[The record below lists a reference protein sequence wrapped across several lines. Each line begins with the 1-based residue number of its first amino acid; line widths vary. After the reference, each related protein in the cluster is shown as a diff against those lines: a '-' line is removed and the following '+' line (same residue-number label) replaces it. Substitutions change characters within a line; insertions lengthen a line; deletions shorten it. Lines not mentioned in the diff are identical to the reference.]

1 MSEKVGHQKVGHEN
15 VSSEGANRAGQGR
28 TLGGQA
34 VVDATEKA
42 AAAVEPG
49 VDVGRRRFLG
59 QAASGVVGAGVVAA
73 CGAADGG
80 GEGGAPAVQTLPQ
93 VRWRLASSFPR
104 GLDTIWGSA
113 EMLGELTSALTDGRF
128 QIRPYPAGEL
138 VQGLDVMDAVQQG
151 TVQVGQSTSYYYTG
165 KNQALAF
172 DAGVPFGM
180 TARQQDAWLSAGG
193 GGEVVRGV
201 FADFG
206 IITFPAGNTGGQMG
220 GWFRREVNSVEDLQ
234 GLKMRIPG
242 LGGEV
247 MNRLGVTVQVLAGG
261 DIYPALERGAIDATE
276 WVGPYDDEKLG
287 LHQAAQY
294 YYYPGWWEPCA
305 SMSYQVNRAEW
316 DKLPAE
322 YQTVFEV
329 AAHAS
334 ARRMLNT
341 YDAKNP
347 PALQRLLAGDTELRS
362 FSDDIM
368 TAARAASE
376 EILEEHAAGSAQYR
390 EVYDH
395 WRNFRDASYR
405 WFGTAELRFASFA
418 FEGARSA

>member
-1 MSEKVGHQKVGHEN
+1 MSEKVARAKVT
-15 VSSEGANRAGQGR
+15 SEREHRPHAIDAG
-28 TLGGQA
+28 
-34 VVDATEKA
+34 A
-42 AAAVEPG
+42 AASPSSGESVAGSSSGES
-49 VDVGRRRFLG
+49 VGRRRFLG
-59 QAASGVVGAGVVAA
+59 QASAGVVGAGVVAA

-80 GEGGAPAVQTLPQ
+80 GDESGAPVVQTNPR
-93 VRWRLASSFPR
+93 VMWRLASSFPR

-113 EMLGELTSALTDGRF
+113 EMLGEITSSLSGGRF

-165 KNQALAF
+165 KNPALAF

-180 TARQQDAWLSAGG
+180 TARQQDAWLNEGG
-193 GGEVVRGV
+193 GGDVVRGV

-220 GWFRREVNSVEDLQ
+220 GWFRREVNSAEDLQ

-287 LHQAAQY
+287 LHQAARF

-305 SMSYQVNRAEW
+305 SMSYQVNRAAW
-316 DKLPAE
+316 DELPSE
-322 YQTVFEV
+322 YQAIFEV
-329 AAHAS
+329 AAQAS
-334 ARRMLNT
+334 ARRMLYT

-347 PALQRLLAGDTELRS
+347 PALQRLLADGVELRS

-368 TAARAASE
+368 AAARTTIE
-376 EILEEHAAGSAQYR
+376 EVLEEHASESMQYR

-405 WFGTAELRFASFA
+405 WFGTAELRYASFA
-418 FEGARSA
+418 FGGDRSA